1 MELPSEGLYEGV
13 EVVSDLKEWVLDQ
26 QKAAVSR
33 LREMGIQVLEQ
44 HWLGNF
50 IVARGAASQI
60 AGLPD
65 ELGRVRSYPERP
77 LTQDSLTTTA
87 PATSYGSD
95 DWDMTMIRADQV
107 HDMGFYGLG
116 TRVAILDSGID
127 AGHPS
132 LSGRVLAQID
142 LVNGDSIAEDTD
154 GHGTGLAGIVA
165 KVAPSAWLLIAK
177 TGEGGISYQIPLISG
192 AEWAVENGADV
203 ILIASSL
210 RPARADGSDW
220 LSATI
225 DGLSSL
231 GVTVVAAVGNG
242 GPEATS
248 IGSPADGRNV
258 IAVGA
263 LSQMYQILSSSSRGP
278 TVDGR
283 VKPDIVAPSGVSTTS
298 LDGEYTVMEGTS
310 AASAVVAGA
319 MALLNQA
326 YPGVPSEALRQ
337 IILNRAVD
345 MSPSPDNTYG
355 YGRLDVLYAMDGYEP
370 IIIPSIGDEVFGG
383 QQHTVNV
390 MVYNTT
396 GRRFDVISEANAAVE
411 IIYADSSV
419 SAHMVPAMGSGRYSQ
434 PITIKE
440 VYGRAQ
446 FKVRIIS
453 TTLSYYTKWINV
465 LPVKILDVTLD
476 SQSLQ
481 PGDELTVSASLE
493 WGEAWYSEPLN
504 LFFRV
509 YDV

>member
-1 MELPSEGLYEGV
+1 MSVLREATVGMSIRKRLLCLTVISLVLFPQFSTNLKAPSGSEGVQSSVPAEGGLMKFLLELPSEGLYEGV
-13 EVVSDLKEWVLDQ
+13 EAVSGLKEWVLDQ
-26 QKAAVSR
+26 QKAVVSH

-50 IVARGAASQI
+50 IVARGTPSQI

-77 LTQDSLTTTA
+77 LTQASLTA
-87 PATSYGSD
+87 IVPATSYGPD
-95 DWDMTMIRADQV
+95 DWEMTMIRADQV
-107 HDMGFYGLG
+107 HDMGYYGQG

-127 AGHPS
+127 ADHPK
-132 LSGRVLAQID
+132 LSGRIIAQVD
-142 LVNGDSIAEDTD
+142 LVNGDSVAEDTD
-154 GHGTGLAGIVA
+154 GHGTSLAGIVA
-165 KVAPSAWLLIAK
+165 KVAPAAGLLIAK
-177 TGEGGISYQIPLISG
+177 TGEGGLSYQIPLISG

-220 LSATI
+220 LSATM

-231 GVTVVAAVGNG
+231 GVTVVAAVGNE
-242 GPEATS
+242 GPEETS
-248 IGSPADGRNV
+248 VGSPADGRNV

-263 LSQMYQILSSSSRGP
+263 LSQMYQILPSSSRGP

-283 VKPDIVAPSGVSTTS
+283 VKPDIVAPSGISTTS
-298 LDGEYTVMEGTS
+298 LDGGYTVMEGTS
-310 AASAVVAGA
+310 AASAAVAGT

-326 YPGVPSEALRQ
+326 YPGVPSEVLRQ

-390 MVYNTT
+390 
-396 GRRFDVISEANAAVE
+396 
-411 IIYADSSV
+411 
-419 SAHMVPAMGSGRYSQ
+419 
-434 PITIKE
+434 
-440 VYGRAQ
+440 
-446 FKVRIIS
+446 
-453 TTLSYYTKWINV
+453 
-465 LPVKILDVTLD
+465 
-476 SQSLQ
+476 
-481 PGDELTVSASLE
+481 TV
-493 WGEAWYSEPLN
+493 
-504 LFFRV
+504 
-509 YDV
+509 